1 MKKKITLRSLLGKK
15 EKDARPKQKEI
26 AEDTKLRIGE
36 FLHNNQGLV
45 VCVLDP
51 ESDVIVVG
59 YKDQFEAH
67 RVLDKES
74 GETVGMVR
82 DMLQYNKDDSKI
94 KDSINQVLL
103 VLDGSFHDIAK
114 RIKATGGKTV
124 GKK

>member
-1 MKKKITLRSLLGKK
+1 MKKTTKMTLKKLLGK
-15 EKDARPKQKEI
+15 DVRPEQKEI

-36 FLHNNQGLV
+36 FLHENQGLI

-51 ESDVIVVG
+51 ASDVIVVG
-59 YKDQFEAH
+59 YKDNFEAH
-67 RVLDKES
+67 RVLDKDT
-74 GETVGMVR
+74 GKTVGMVR

-114 RIKATGGKTV
+114 RIKSDGEKTV

>member
-1 MKKKITLRSLLGKK
+1 MKKLTLKGLLGKK
-15 EKDARPKQKEI
+15 KKDERPKQKEM
-26 AEDTKLRIGE
+26 AEAMKLRIGE
-36 FLHNNQGLV
+36 FLHENQGLV

-59 YKDQFEAH
+59 FKDHMEAH
-67 RVLDKES
+67 RVLDKGT

-114 RIKATGGKTV
+114 RIKEEGGKTV